1 MKKIKKKWIFMLLTA
16 LMLGACS
23 EDDLNSNSIFDT
35 EECYRSSE

>member
-1 MKKIKKKWIFMLLTA
+1 MKKIKWIFMLLTA

-35 EECYRSSE
+35 EE